1 MGACALKAYNR
12 VLLHSKTRE
21 WFDTLKRG
29 CNVQPKNIAMER
41 FDVVV
46 IGGGHAGVEAALAS
60 ARLNKKTLMMCL
72 DYGTVSLMP
81 CNPAIGGTAKGHLVK
96 EVDALGGQMGLSA
109 DKALLQIKTLNSA
122 KGPAVFSLRGQEDK
136 QKYHDIMLDVVKNT
150 PNLTVSDKEACEV
163 VVNDGKVSGVR
174 TTDGDEYECKAA
186 VLATGVYLNGAIIIG
201 DYVKKS
207 GPSGFRAADRLTDSL
222 VKLGV
227 PMRRFKTG
235 TPARIYRD
243 SIDFSK
249 MEIQLGDDSDRFS
262 FMSPHS
268 TFVEEPCYLTYTN
281 EQTHK
286 IILDNIDRSP
296 LYNGTIVS
304 VGPRYCPSI
313 ETKVVRFKDKERH
326 QIFVEPEGANSE
338 EMYVQGMSTSLPHD
352 VQEKMYR
359 TLPGLENCRFAK
371 YGYAI
376 EYDCLD
382 PLGMY
387 PSLENKAVEGL
398 FSAGQMNGSSGY
410 EEAAAQGLIAGINA
424 ARKIDGKEPLILG
437 RDQAYIGVLIDDLVT
452 KGTNE
457 PYRMMTARA
466 EHRIMLRQDNADM
479 RLTPI
484 GRELGLVDDARYARY
499 LEKRGMI
506 DGVLAMSQKT
516 MPRDKVEALLS
527 RLGEE
532 LPQKTPTLGE
542 ICRRP
547 AVTFKDVREFVD
559 FPCDDES
566 LSAAVVELK
575 YEGYLKKELAAV
587 NEQKRLENKL
597 IPKDFDY
604 DSIKALRIEARQ
616 KLSEIR
622 PLNLGQASRIS
633 GVSPAD
639 VAVLIVALR

>member
-1 MGACALKAYNR
+1 MEKD
-12 VLLHSKTRE
+12 
-21 WFDTLKRG
+21 FDA
-29 CNVQPKNIAMER
+29 I
-41 FDVVV
+41 V
-46 IGGGHAGVEAALAS
+46 IGGGHAGVEAALALS
-60 ARLNKKTLMMCL
+60 RLNKKTLMMCL
-72 DYGTVSLMP
+72 DLGTVSLMP
-81 CNPAIGGTAKGHLVK
+81 CNPSIGGTAKGHLVK
-96 EVDALGGQMGLSA
+96 EIDALGGQMGLSA

-136 QKYHDIMLDVVKNT
+136 KTYHDIMLGVLRNQQ
-150 PNLTVSDKEACEV
+150 NLTILDKEAASLNV
-163 VVNDGKVSGVR
+163 IGGKIVGVTDSDGIRYSCSAV
-174 TTDGDEYECKAA
+174 
-186 VLATGVYLNGAIIIG
+186 VLATGVYLNGEIIIG
-201 DYVKKS
+201 EYVKKS
-207 GPSGFRAADRLTDSL
+207 GPSGFAPATKLTQSL
-222 VKLGV
+222 LELGV

-262 FMSPHS
+262 FMSPRE
-268 TFVEEPCYLTYTN
+268 TFREEPCYLTYTN
-281 EQTHK
+281 EKTHK
-286 IILDNIDRSP
+286 VILDNIDRSP
-296 LYNGTIVS
+296 LYNGTIQS

-313 ETKVVRFKDKERH
+313 ETKVVRFRDKERH
-326 QIFVEPEGANSE
+326 QIFVEPEGANSD
-338 EMYVQGMSTSLPHD
+338 EMYIQGMSTSLPHD

-359 TLPGLENCRFAK
+359 TVAGLENCRFAK

-382 PLGMY
+382 PLSMY

-424 ARKIDGKEPLILG
+424 ARKIDGKQPLILR

-452 KGTNE
+452 KGTSE

-484 GRELGLVDDARYARY
+484 GREIGLVSDDRYERMKQKKSMMDRVFAFS
-499 LEKRGMI
+499 L
-506 DGVLAMSQKT
+506 KT
-516 MPRDKVEALLS
+516 MPRNLVENLFAEI
-527 RLGEE
+527 GEDM
-532 LPQKTPTLGE
+532 PQKTPTFAE

-547 AVTFKDVREFVD
+547 SIDFKHLKRFVD
-559 FPCDDES
+559 FDCDDEA
-566 LSAAVVELK
+566 LSAAVVQLK
-575 YEGYLKKELAAV
+575 YEGYLKKEEAAV
-587 NEQKRLENKL
+587 HEQKRLENKV

-604 DSIKALRIEARQ
+604 NSIKALRIEARQ

-622 PLNLGQASRIS
+622 PLTLGQASRIS

-639 VAVLIVALR
+639 IAVLIVAMQ

>member
-1 MGACALKAYNR
+1 MQK
-12 VLLHSKTRE
+12 
-21 WFDTLKRG
+21 FD
-29 CNVQPKNIAMER
+29 A
-41 FDVVV
+41 VV
-46 IGGGHAGVEAALAS
+46 IGGGHAGVEASLAL
-60 ARLNKKTLMMCL
+60 ARLNKKTLMLCL

-136 QKYHDIMLDVVKNT
+136 AVYHSLMLDIVRNQ
-150 PNLTVSDKEACEV
+150 PNLTVLDKEASEV
-163 VVNDGKVSGVR
+163 VAKDGKVRAVR
-174 TTDGDEYECKAA
+174 TTDGEEYACKAV

-201 DYVKKS
+201 DYVKNS
-207 GPSGFRAADRLTDSL
+207 GPSGFESARHLTDSL

-227 PMRRFKTG
+227 PMHRFKTG

-249 MEIQLGDDSDRFS
+249 MEIQRGDDSDRFS
-262 FMSPHS
+262 FMSPHEV
-268 TFVEEPCYLTYTN
+268 FKEEPCWLTYTN
-281 EQTHK
+281 AKTHE

-296 LYNGTIVS
+296 LYNGTIQS

-313 ETKVVRFKDKERH
+313 ETKVMRFKDKERH
-326 QIFVEPEGANSE
+326 QIFVEPEGADSE
-338 EMYVQGMSTSLPHD
+338 EMYIQGMSTSLPHD
-352 VQEKMYR
+352 VQEQMYR

-424 ARKIDGKEPLILG
+424 SRKIDGKEPLVLR

-466 EHRIMLRQDNADM
+466 EHRIFLRQDNADM
-479 RLTPI
+479 RLTPV
-484 GRELGLVDDARYARY
+484 GREIGLVDDARYQRMLDKKA
-499 LEKRGMI
+499 MI
-506 DGVLAMSQKT
+506 ERVIEFSSKT
-516 MPRDKVEALLS
+516 MPRDIVEGLFS
-527 RLGEE
+527 EIGEE
-532 LPQKTPTLGE
+532 MPQKTPTFAE

-547 AVTFKDVREFVD
+547 SVEAPHLRRFID
-559 FPCDDES
+559 FECDDEA
-566 LSAAVVELK
+566 LKAAVIELK
-575 YEGYLKKELAAV
+575 YEGYLKKEQSAI
-587 NEQKRLENKL
+587 NEQKRLEGKL

-604 DSIKALRIEARQ
+604 ESIKALRIEARQ

-639 VAVLIVALR
+639 IAVLIVALR

>member
-1 MGACALKAYNR
+1 MK
-12 VLLHSKTRE
+12 
-21 WFDTLKRG
+21 
-29 CNVQPKNIAMER
+29 Q

-60 ARLNKKTLMMCL
+60 ARLNKKTLMLCL

-136 QKYHDIMLDVVKNT
+136 KLYHEIMLDIVKNT
-150 PNLTVSDKEACEV
+150 PNLTVLDKEASEV
-163 VVNDGKVSGVR
+163 VAKDGKVGAVIA
-174 TTDGDEYECKAA
+174 TDGKEYACNAV

-207 GPSGFRAADRLTDSL
+207 GPSGFRAADKLTDSL

-281 EQTHK
+281 DKTHK
-286 IILDNIDRSP
+286 IILDNIHRSP
-296 LYNGTIVS
+296 LYNGTILS

-313 ETKVVRFKDKERH
+313 ETKVMRFKDKERH

-338 EMYVQGMSTSLPHD
+338 EMYIQGMSTSLPHD

-387 PSLENKAVEGL
+387 PSLESKTIEGL

-424 ARKIDGKEPLILG
+424 ARKIDGEKPFVLG

-484 GRELGLVDDARYARY
+484 GREIGLVDDARYARY
-499 LEKRGMI
+499 LEKKAMI
-506 DGVLAMSQKT
+506 ENVLALSQKT
-516 MPRDKVEALLS
+516 MPREKVESLFN

-532 LPQKTPTLGE
+532 VPQKTPTLGE

-547 AVTFKDVREFVD
+547 CATYKDVKEFVD
-559 FPCDDES
+559 FPCDDEA

-575 YEGYLKKELAAV
+575 YEGYLKKEQAAV
-587 NEQKRLENKL
+587 NEQKRLESKI

-616 KLSEIR
+616 KLSQIR

-639 VAVLIVALR
+639 IAVLIVALR

>member
-1 MGACALKAYNR
+1 
-12 VLLHSKTRE
+12 
-21 WFDTLKRG
+21 
-29 CNVQPKNIAMER
+29 MER
-41 FDVVV
+41 FDVIV
-46 IGGGHAGVEAALAS
+46 IGAGHAGMEAALAS
-60 ARLNKKTLMMCL
+60 ARLGKKTLMLCTE
-72 DYGTVSLMP
+72 YGTVSYMP
-81 CNPAIGGTAKGHLVK
+81 CNPSIGGTAKGHLVR
-96 EVDALGGQMGLSA
+96 EIDALGGQMGLSA
-109 DKALLQIKTLNSA
+109 DKALLQIKMLNSA

-136 QKYHDIMLDVVKNT
+136 AVYHDVMLDIAHAEQ
-150 PNLTVSDKEACEV
+150 NLTVLDSEASKVLTSGGKACGV
-163 VVNDGKVSGVR
+163 ATADGK
-174 TTDGDEYECKAA
+174 EFECGAV

-207 GPSGFRAADRLTDSL
+207 GPSGFSAANHLSQNL
-222 VKLGV
+222 VELGL

-262 FMSPHS
+262 FMSPHA
-268 TFVEEPCYLTYTN
+268 TFEEEPCYLTYTN
-281 EQTHK
+281 AKTHE

-296 LYNGTIVS
+296 LYNGTILS

-313 ETKVVRFKDKERH
+313 ETKVMRFKDKERH
-326 QIFVEPEGANSE
+326 QIFIEPEGANSE

-352 VQEKMYR
+352 VQEAMYR

-382 PLGMY
+382 PLSMY
-387 PSLENKAVEGL
+387 PSLENKNIEGL

-424 ARKIDGKEPLILG
+424 CRKLDKKEPLVLG
-437 RDQAYIGVLIDDLVT
+437 RDQAYIGVLIDDMVT

-484 GRELGLVDDARYARY
+484 GREIGLVTDDRWARMQ
-499 LEKRGMI
+499 EKKAMI
-506 DGVLAMSQKT
+506 ESVIAFSSKV
-516 MPRDKVEALLS
+516 MPRDDVEQLFAE
-527 RLGEE
+527 LGEE
-532 LPQKTPTLGE
+532 MPQKTPTFAE

-547 AVTFKDVREFVD
+547 AVNAAHVRRFVD

-566 LSAAVVELK
+566 LSAAVIELK
-575 YEGYLKKELAAV
+575 YEGYLKKEESAV
-587 NEQKRLENKL
+587 KEQKRLENKV

-639 VAVLIVALR
+639 IAVLIVAMK

>member
-1 MGACALKAYNR
+1 
-12 VLLHSKTRE
+12 
-21 WFDTLKRG
+21 
-29 CNVQPKNIAMER
+29 MER
-41 FDVVV
+41 FDVIV
-46 IGGGHAGVEAALAS
+46 IGAGHAGMEAALAS
-60 ARLNKKTLMMCL
+60 ARLGKKTLMLCT
-72 DYGTVSLMP
+72 DYGTVSYMP
-81 CNPAIGGTAKGHLVK
+81 CNPSIGGTAKGHLVR
-96 EVDALGGQMGLSA
+96 EIDALGGQMGLSA
-109 DKALLQIKTLNSA
+109 DKALLQIKMLNSA

-136 QKYHDIMLDVVKNT
+136 AVYHDVMLDIAHAEQ
-150 PNLTVSDKEACEV
+150 NLTVLDSEASKVLTSGGKACGV
-163 VVNDGKVSGVR
+163 ATADGK
-174 TTDGDEYECKAA
+174 EFECGAV

-207 GPSGFRAADRLTDSL
+207 GPSGFSAANHLSQNL
-222 VKLGV
+222 VELGL

-262 FMSPHS
+262 FMSPHA
-268 TFVEEPCYLTYTN
+268 TFEEEPCYLTYTN
-281 EQTHK
+281 AKTHE

-296 LYNGTIVS
+296 LYNGTILS

-313 ETKVVRFKDKERH
+313 ETKVMRFKDKERH
-326 QIFVEPEGANSE
+326 QIFIEPEGANSE

-352 VQEKMYR
+352 VQEAMYR

-382 PLGMY
+382 PLSMY
-387 PSLENKAVEGL
+387 PSLENKHIEGL

-424 ARKIDGKEPLILG
+424 CRKLDGKEPLVLG

-484 GRELGLVDDARYARY
+484 GREIGLVTDDRWARMQ
-499 LEKRGMI
+499 EKKAMI
-506 DGVLAMSQKT
+506 ESVIAFSSKV
-516 MPRDKVEALLS
+516 MPRDDVEQLFAE
-527 RLGEE
+527 LGEE
-532 LPQKTPTLGE
+532 MPQKTPTFAE

-547 AVTFKDVREFVD
+547 AVNAAHVRRFVD

-566 LSAAVVELK
+566 LSAAVIELK
-575 YEGYLKKELAAV
+575 YEGYLKKEESAV
-587 NEQKRLENKL
+587 KEQKRLENKV

-639 VAVLIVALR
+639 IAVLIVAMK

>member
-1 MGACALKAYNR
+1 MQN
-12 VLLHSKTRE
+12 
-21 WFDTLKRG
+21 FD
-29 CNVQPKNIAMER
+29 A
-41 FDVVV
+41 VV
-46 IGGGHAGVEAALAS
+46 IGGGHAGVEASLAL
-60 ARLNKKTLMMCL
+60 ARLNKKTLMLCL

-136 QKYHDIMLDVVKNT
+136 AVYHELMLDIVRNQ
-150 PNLTVSDKEACEV
+150 PNLTVLDKEASEV
-163 VVNDGKVSGVR
+163 VAKDGKVCAVR
-174 TTDGDEYECKAA
+174 TTDGEEYACKAA

-207 GPSGFRAADRLTDSL
+207 GPSGFESATHLTDSL
-222 VKLGV
+222 KNLGV
-227 PMRRFKTG
+227 QMRRFKTG

-249 MEIQLGDDSDRFS
+249 MEIQRGDDSDRFS
-262 FMSPHS
+262 FMSPHEV
-268 TFVEEPCYLTYTN
+268 FKEEPCWLTYTN
-281 EQTHK
+281 AQTHK

-296 LYNGTIVS
+296 LYNGTIQS

-313 ETKVVRFKDKERH
+313 ETKVMRFKDKERH
-326 QIFVEPEGANSE
+326 QIFVEPEGADSE
-338 EMYVQGMSTSLPHD
+338 EMYIQGMSTSLPHD
-352 VQEKMYR
+352 VQEQMYR

-424 ARKIDGKEPLILG
+424 ARKIGGKEPFVLR

-466 EHRIMLRQDNADM
+466 EHRIFLRQDNADM

-484 GRELGLVDDARYARY
+484 GREIGLVDDARYQRMLDKKA
-499 LEKRGMI
+499 MI
-506 DGVLAMSQKT
+506 ERVIEFSSKT
-516 MPRDKVEALLS
+516 MSRDIVEGLFNE
-527 RLGEE
+527 LGEE
-532 LPQKTPTLGE
+532 MPQKTPTFAE

-547 AVTFKDVREFVD
+547 SVEAQHLRRFID
-559 FPCDDES
+559 FECDDEA
-566 LSAAVVELK
+566 LKAAAIELK
-575 YEGYLKKELAAV
+575 YEGYLKKEQSAI
-587 NEQKRLENKL
+587 NEQKRLEGKL

-604 DSIKALRIEARQ
+604 NSIKALRIEARQ

-639 VAVLIVALR
+639 IAVLIVALR

>member
-1 MGACALKAYNR
+1 MQN
-12 VLLHSKTRE
+12 
-21 WFDTLKRG
+21 FD
-29 CNVQPKNIAMER
+29 A
-41 FDVVV
+41 VV
-46 IGGGHAGVEAALAS
+46 IGGGHAGVEASLAL
-60 ARLNKKTLMMCL
+60 ARLNKKTLMLCL

-136 QKYHDIMLDVVKNT
+136 AVYHELMLDIVRNQ
-150 PNLTVSDKEACEV
+150 PNLTVLDKEASEV
-163 VVNDGKVSGVR
+163 VAKDGKVCAVR
-174 TTDGDEYECKAA
+174 TTDGEEYACKAA

-207 GPSGFRAADRLTDSL
+207 GPSGFESATHLTDSL
-222 VKLGV
+222 KNLGV
-227 PMRRFKTG
+227 QMRRFKTG

-249 MEIQLGDDSDRFS
+249 MEIQRGDDSDRFS
-262 FMSPHS
+262 FMSPHEV
-268 TFVEEPCYLTYTN
+268 FKEEPCWLTYTN
-281 EQTHK
+281 AQTHK

-296 LYNGTIVS
+296 LYNGTIQS

-313 ETKVVRFKDKERH
+313 ETKVMRFKDKERH
-326 QIFVEPEGANSE
+326 QIFVEPEGADSE
-338 EMYVQGMSTSLPHD
+338 EMYIQGMSTSLPHD
-352 VQEKMYR
+352 VQEQMYR

-382 PLGMY
+382 PLCMY

-424 ARKIDGKEPLILG
+424 ARKIDGKEPFVLR

-466 EHRIMLRQDNADM
+466 EHRIFLRQDNADM

-484 GRELGLVDDARYARY
+484 GREIGLVDDARYQRMLDKKA
-499 LEKRGMI
+499 MI
-506 DGVLAMSQKT
+506 ERVIEFSSKT
-516 MPRDKVEALLS
+516 MSRDIVEGLFNE
-527 RLGEE
+527 LGEE
-532 LPQKTPTLGE
+532 MPQKTPTFAE

-547 AVTFKDVREFVD
+547 SVEAQHLRRFID
-559 FPCDDES
+559 FECDDEA
-566 LSAAVVELK
+566 LKAAAIELK
-575 YEGYLKKELAAV
+575 YEGYLKKEQSAI
-587 NEQKRLENKL
+587 NEQKRLEGKL

-604 DSIKALRIEARQ
+604 NSIKALRIEARQ

-639 VAVLIVALR
+639 IAVLIVALR

>member
-1 MGACALKAYNR
+1 
-12 VLLHSKTRE
+12 
-21 WFDTLKRG
+21 
-29 CNVQPKNIAMER
+29 MEK

-60 ARLNKKTLMMCL
+60 ARLNKKTLMLCL
-72 DYGTVSLMP
+72 DFGTVSFMP

-96 EVDALGGQMGLSA
+96 EIDALGGQMGLSA

-136 QKYHDIMLDVVKNT
+136 ALYHEIMLDVVRNT
-150 PNLTVSDKEACEV
+150 SNLTVLDKEACGV
-163 VVNDGKVSGVR
+163 ATNDNKVEGVI
-174 TTDGDEYECKAA
+174 TTDGERYDCKAV
-186 VLATGVYLNGAIIIG
+186 VLATGVYLNGEIIIG

-207 GPSGFRAADRLTDSL
+207 GPSGFRAANLLTDSL
-222 VKLGV
+222 KKLGV

-249 MEIQLGDDSDRFS
+249 MEIQLGDNSDRFS
-262 FMSPHS
+262 FMSPRS

-281 EQTHK
+281 EKTHK

-296 LYNGTIVS
+296 LYNGTILS
-304 VGPRYCPSI
+304 IGPRYCPSI
-313 ETKVVRFKDKERH
+313 ETKVMRFKDKERH

-352 VQEKMYR
+352 VQEQMYR

-387 PSLENKAVEGL
+387 SSLESKAVEGL

-424 ARKIDGKEPLILG
+424 ARKADGKDALILA
-437 RDQAYIGVLIDDLVT
+437 RDEAYIGVLIDDLVT

-484 GRELGLVDDARYARY
+484 GRQIGLVDDARYARY
-499 LEKRGMI
+499 LEKKRMI
-506 DGVLAMSQKT
+506 ENVLAASQKT
-516 MPRDKVEALLS
+516 VQRDKVESLFA
-527 RLGEE
+527 RIGEE
-532 LPQKTPTLGE
+532 VPQKTPTLAE
-542 ICRRP
+542 LCRRP
-547 AVTFKDVREFVD
+547 AVTYNDVKEFID
-559 FPCDDES
+559 FDCDDEA

-575 YEGYLKKELAAV
+575 YEGYLKKEQAAV

-604 DSIKALRIEARQ
+604 ESIKALRIEARQ

>member
-1 MGACALKAYNR
+1 M
-12 VLLHSKTRE
+12 LLHSKTRE

>member
-1 MGACALKAYNR
+1 
-12 VLLHSKTRE
+12 
-21 WFDTLKRG
+21 
-29 CNVQPKNIAMER
+29 MER
-41 FDVVV
+41 FDVIV
-46 IGGGHAGVEAALAS
+46 IGAGHAGMEAALAS
-60 ARLNKKTLMMCL
+60 ARLGKKTLMLCTE
-72 DYGTVSLMP
+72 YGTVSYMP
-81 CNPAIGGTAKGHLVK
+81 CNPSIGGTAKGHLVR
-96 EVDALGGQMGLSA
+96 EIDALGGQMGLSA
-109 DKALLQIKTLNSA
+109 DKALLQIKMLNSA

-136 QKYHDIMLDVVKNT
+136 AVYHDVMLDIAHAEQ
-150 PNLTVSDKEACEV
+150 NLTVLDSEASKVLTSGGKACGV
-163 VVNDGKVSGVR
+163 ATADGK
-174 TTDGDEYECKAA
+174 EFECGAV

-207 GPSGFRAADRLTDSL
+207 GPSGFSAANHLSQNL
-222 VKLGV
+222 VELGL

-262 FMSPHS
+262 FMSPHA
-268 TFVEEPCYLTYTN
+268 TFEEEPCYLTYTN
-281 EQTHK
+281 AKTHE

-296 LYNGTIVS
+296 LYNGTILS

-313 ETKVVRFKDKERH
+313 ETKVMRFKDKERH
-326 QIFVEPEGANSE
+326 QIFIEPEGANSE

-352 VQEKMYR
+352 VQEAMYR

-382 PLGMY
+382 PLSMY
-387 PSLENKAVEGL
+387 PSLENKHIEGL

-424 ARKIDGKEPLILG
+424 CRKLDGEEPLVLG

-484 GRELGLVDDARYARY
+484 GREIGLVTDDRWARMQ
-499 LEKRGMI
+499 EKKAMI
-506 DGVLAMSQKT
+506 ESVIAFSSKV
-516 MPRDKVEALLS
+516 MPRDDVEQLFAE
-527 RLGEE
+527 LGEE
-532 LPQKTPTLGE
+532 MPQKTPTFAE

-547 AVTFKDVREFVD
+547 AVNASHVRRFVD
-559 FPCDDES
+559 FSCDDES
-566 LSAAVVELK
+566 LSAAVIELK
-575 YEGYLKKELAAV
+575 YEGYLKKEESAV
-587 NEQKRLENKL
+587 KEQKRLENKV

-639 VAVLIVALR
+639 IAVLIVAMK

>member
-1 MGACALKAYNR
+1 
-12 VLLHSKTRE
+12 
-21 WFDTLKRG
+21 
-29 CNVQPKNIAMER
+29 MER
-41 FDVVV
+41 FDVIV
-46 IGGGHAGVEAALAS
+46 IGAGHAGMEAALAS
-60 ARLNKKTLMMCL
+60 ARLGKKTLMLCT
-72 DYGTVSLMP
+72 DYGTVSYMP
-81 CNPAIGGTAKGHLVK
+81 CNPSIGGTAKGHLVR
-96 EVDALGGQMGLSA
+96 EIDALGGQMGLSA
-109 DKALLQIKTLNSA
+109 DKALLQIKMLNSA

-136 QKYHDIMLDVVKNT
+136 AVYHDVMLDIARAEQ
-150 PNLTVSDKEACEV
+150 NLTVLDSEASKVLTSGGKACGV
-163 VVNDGKVSGVR
+163 ATADGK
-174 TTDGDEYECKAA
+174 EFECGAV

-207 GPSGFRAADRLTDSL
+207 GPSGFSAANHLSQNL
-222 VKLGV
+222 VELGL

-262 FMSPHS
+262 FMSPHA
-268 TFVEEPCYLTYTN
+268 TFEEEPCYLTYTN
-281 EQTHK
+281 AKTHE

-296 LYNGTIVS
+296 LYNGTILS

-313 ETKVVRFKDKERH
+313 ETKVMRFKDKERH
-326 QIFVEPEGANSE
+326 QIFIEPEGANSE

-352 VQEKMYR
+352 VQEAMYR

-382 PLGMY
+382 PLSMY
-387 PSLENKAVEGL
+387 PSLENKHIEGL

-424 ARKIDGKEPLILG
+424 CRKLDGEEPLVLG

-484 GRELGLVDDARYARY
+484 GREIGLVTDDRWARMQ
-499 LEKRGMI
+499 EKKAMI
-506 DGVLAMSQKT
+506 ESVIAFSSKV
-516 MPRDKVEALLS
+516 MPRDDVEQLFAE
-527 RLGEE
+527 LGEE
-532 LPQKTPTLGE
+532 MPQKTPTFAE

-547 AVTFKDVREFVD
+547 AVNAAHVRRFVD

-566 LSAAVVELK
+566 LSAAVIELK
-575 YEGYLKKELAAV
+575 YEGYLKKEESAV
-587 NEQKRLENKL
+587 KEQKRLENKV

-639 VAVLIVALR
+639 IAVLIVAMK